1 MAQTASQINAHD
13 RELAQRILSQVN
25 EALKHNYYD
34 PSFHRVDIDERLSK
48 YSGEI
53 KSANTFQ
60 AAYRT
65 IESFLIGLNDSHTIF
80 IPPPNSKRVT
90 YGFRIK
96 MIGDQCFV
104 TALRPNSD
112 AAQKLRLGDQVLS
125 LDGYTVNREDLWQ
138 LEYYLN
144 FLPPRL
150 ATDFTLRGNSG
161 GVRKESVS
169 ADLETLPAHR
179 PSSPSLSRMHFE
191 SWQHNIRSRSAEQDD
206 VFFWKFASFN
216 EEEGGIEHMLGE
228 ARKHRALVLDL
239 RENSGGSQNNL
250 VFVLGSLF
258 DHHVAVAREVTRKET
273 KSLAAKSRGRSAFTG
288 QLVHSSKL
296 LTNAN
301 WSTA

>member
-1 MAQTASQINAHD
+1 
-13 RELAQRILSQVN
+13 
-25 EALKHNYYD
+25 
-34 PSFHRVDIDERLSK
+34 
-48 YSGEI
+48 
-53 KSANTFQ
+53 
-60 AAYRT
+60 
-65 IESFLIGLNDSHTIF
+65 
-80 IPPPNSKRVT
+80 
-90 YGFRIK
+90 

-104 TALRPNSD
+104 TGLRPNSD
-112 AAQKLRLGDQVLS
+112 AAQRLRLGDQVLS

-161 GVRKESVS
+161 GLRKESVS
-169 ADLETLPAHR
+169 SDLETLPAHR

-273 KSLAAKSRGRSAFTG
+273 KTLAAKSRGRSAFTG